1 MLPPGSTIGML
12 GGGQLGRMAALAAA
26 RLGYHMHIY
35 TPHGDD
41 PAIEV
46 SRAATVAGWDDRE
59 ALAEFAA
66 AVDVITLEFEN
77 VPVVTVEFLADLK
90 PVFPDQQA
98 LAVAQDRV
106 AEKSFINGLGIVT
119 APWRA
124 VNSATEL
131 KAAVA
136 EISLPAF
143 AKTSRL
149 GYDGKGQIR
158 LEADADAAKVWQS
171 LGAVPLILEGAVAFA
186 KEVSLVMAR
195 GQDGAM
201 AFYPL
206 VENEHRNGILHQ
218 TTAPAEVSPA
228 IESTAQAIVAKIASG
243 LNYVGVLAVELF
255 LTEDGQLLVN
265 EIAPRPHN
273 SGHWTIDACQ
283 CSQFEQQI
291 RAICGLPLGS
301 TEPHSR
307 ATMLNLIGDECEG
320 WAKYLADPSACLHLY
335 GKTESRPGRKMG
347 HVTWLKQL
355 TAAAPGYAFPARR

>member
-12 GGGQLGRMAALAAA
+12 GGGQLGRMAALAAV

-46 SRAATVAGWDDRE
+46 SKAATVAGWDDRA

-66 AVDVITLEFEN
+66 AVEVITLEFEN
-77 VPVVTVEFLADLK
+77 VPVATVEYLSTLK
-90 PVFPDQQA
+90 PVFPDHHA

-106 AEKSFINGLGIVT
+106 AEKSFINGLGIET

-124 VNSATEL
+124 INSAVEL
-131 KAAVA
+131 EQALG
-136 EISLPAF
+136 EIGTPAF
-143 AKTSRL
+143 AKTNRL
-149 GYDGKGQIR
+149 GYDGKGQAR
-158 LEADADAAKVWQS
+158 LEAGADAAAIWQS
-171 LGAVPLILEGAVAFA
+171 LGAVPLILEGGVAFER
-186 KEVSLVMAR
+186 EVSLVLAR
-195 GQDGAM
+195 GQDGAL

-206 VENEHRNGILHQ
+206 VENEHRNGILHR
-218 TTAPAEVSPA
+218 TTAPATVPA
-228 IESTAQAIVAKIASG
+228 EIETAAQAIAGKIANG

-255 LTEDGQLLVN
+255 LLADGSLLVN

-291 RAICGLPLGS
+291 RAVCGLPLGS
-301 TEPHSR
+301 TTPHSR
-307 ATMLNLIGDECEG
+307 ATMLNLIGDECDD
-320 WAKYLADPSACLHLY
+320 WAKYLADPAACLHLY
-335 GKTESRPGRKMG
+335 GKAESRPGRKMG
-347 HVTWLKQL
+347 HVTWLE
-355 TAAAPGYAFPARR
+355 